1 MYKDG
6 TAEVS
11 GSFIGQNDSLPTTQ
25 ALIVGWTGLATD
37 FNKVVKTYQAPV
49 ITEFATLGLA
59 CGMVAGLAG
68 LEITEVTL
76 RGDRADYWLGDKDLM
91 LEVSGQESGD
101 LAALCDEKS
110 EQLAN
115 NPYGKDGYLFRNR
128 LICDLIALSSMS
140 SPFARPLPAENL
152 FCFGA
157 RLVSVAG
164 TILAAFHNTANWGKQ
179 LVPKICLRYA
189 TSRVTTLCP
198 TELHGSDPMHIELG
212 RAEHTFGGRDL
223 KAAVSTVARGHR
235 ERRRTGP
242 CGDAAAA
249 SGAL

>member
-1 MYKDG
+1 LSISINVNTIHDPHPQLRAEDWRSPLIRRLLGCDTYQDG

-25 ALIVGWTGLATD
+25 SLTVAWTGLATD

-101 LAALCDEKS
+101 LATLCDEKS

-115 NPYGKDGYLFRNR
+115 NPYGKDGYVCVANYS
-128 LICDLIALSSMS
+128 A
-140 SPFARPLPAENL
+140 AE
-152 FCFGA
+152 A
-157 RLVSVAG
+157 RLW
-164 TILAAFHNTANWGKQ
+164 FFTAV
-179 LVPKICLRYA
+179 LEEEDEDV
-189 TSRVTTLCP
+189 
-198 TELHGSDPMHIELG
+198 
-212 RAEHTFGGRDL
+212 
-223 KAAVSTVARGHR
+223 
-235 ERRRTGP
+235 
-242 CGDAAAA
+242 
-249 SGAL
+249 